1 MIMEISKANST
12 ETIKLGSALD
22 SLPVETIQ
30 KLDLLCRSIEIKELD
45 NQSISI
51 ECKKNLFLLV
61 QGNFLQVAE
70 GDNIIVGKKLRLNPL
85 DSWEVLKDNL
95 SSLKNF
101 IFKSF
106 RSFDIKKIDQKT
118 SEENK
123 ECHQ

>member
-1 MIMEISKANST
+1 MEISKANST

-106 RSFDIKKIDQKT
+106 RKPDVKRIDQKT

>member
-1 MIMEISKANST
+1 MEISKANST

-106 RSFDIKKIDQKT
+106 RKPDIKKIDQKT

>member
-1 MIMEISKANST
+1 MEISKAYNT

>member
-1 MIMEISKANST
+1 MEISKANST

-22 SLPVETIQ
+22 SLPAETIQ
-30 KLDLLCRSIEIKELD
+30 KLDLLCRSIERKELD

>member
-1 MIMEISKANST
+1 MEINKANST
-12 ETIKLGSALD
+12 ETIKLGSVLD
-22 SLPVETIQ
+22 SLPTETIQ
-30 KLDLLCRSIEIKELD
+30 KLDLLCRNIEIKELD

-85 DSWEVLKDNL
+85 ESWEVLKDNL

-106 RSFDIKKIDQKT
+106 RNFDIKRIDQKT
-118 SEENK
+118 SKENK

>member
-1 MIMEISKANST
+1 MEISKVNST

-106 RSFDIKKIDQKT
+106 RKPDIKKIDQKT

>member
-1 MIMEISKANST
+1 MIEISKANST

-106 RSFDIKKIDQKT
+106 RSFDIKRI

>member
-1 MIMEISKANST
+1 MEINKANST
-12 ETIKLGSALD
+12 ETIKLGSVLD
-22 SLPVETIQ
+22 SLPTETIQ
-30 KLDLLCRSIEIKELD
+30 KLDLLCRNIEIKELD

-85 DSWEVLKDNL
+85 ESWEVLKDNL

-106 RSFDIKKIDQKT
+106 RNFDIKRIDQNT
-118 SEENK
+118 SKENK

>member
-1 MIMEISKANST
+1 MEISKTNST

-106 RSFDIKKIDQKT
+106 RSFDVKRIDQKP

-123 ECHQ
+123 ECRQ

>member
-1 MIMEISKANST
+1 MEISKANST
-12 ETIKLGSALD
+12 ETIKLGSVLD

-30 KLDLLCRSIEIKELD
+30 KLDLLCKNIEIKELD

-51 ECKKNLFLLV
+51 ECKKNLFLLI

-85 DSWEVLKDNL
+85 ESWEVLKDNL

-106 RSFDIKKIDQKT
+106 RSFDTKRIDQKI

>member
-1 MIMEISKANST
+1 MIEISKTSST

>member
-1 MIMEISKANST
+1 MMEISKANST

-22 SLPVETIQ
+22 SLPAETIQ

-85 DSWEVLKDNL
+85 DRWEVLKDNL

>member
-1 MIMEISKANST
+1 MEISKANST

-106 RSFDIKKIDQKT
+106 RNFDVKKIDQK
-118 SEENK
+118 SSKENK

>member
-1 MIMEISKANST
+1 MEISKTNST

-22 SLPVETIQ
+22 SLPIETIQ
-30 KLDLLCRSIEIKELD
+30 KLDLLCRNIEIKELD

-106 RSFDIKKIDQKT
+106 RNFDLKRIDQKT
-118 SEENK
+118 SKENK

>member
-1 MIMEISKANST
+1 MEISKVNSS

-22 SLPVETIQ
+22 SLPAETIQ
-30 KLDLLCRSIEIKELD
+30 KLDLLCRNIEIKELD

-70 GDNIIVGKKLRLNPL
+70 GNNIIVGKKLRLNPL
-85 DSWEVLKDNL
+85 DSWEVLRDNL

-106 RSFDIKKIDQKT
+106 RSFDIKKIDQKP

>member
-1 MIMEISKANST
+1 MEISKANST

-106 RSFDIKKIDQKT
+106 RKPDIKKIEQRT

>member
-1 MIMEISKANST
+1 MEINKANST
-12 ETIKLGSALD
+12 ETIKLGSVLD
-22 SLPVETIQ
+22 SLPTETIQ
-30 KLDLLCRSIEIKELD
+30 KLDLLCRNIEIKELD

-85 DSWEVLKDNL
+85 ESWVVLNDNL

-106 RSFDIKKIDQKT
+106 RNFDIKRIDQKT
-118 SEENK
+118 SKENK

>member
-1 MIMEISKANST
+1 MEISKANST

-106 RSFDIKKIDQKT
+106 RSFDTKRIDQKT

>member
-1 MIMEISKANST
+1 MEISKANST

-22 SLPVETIQ
+22 SLSVETIQ
-30 KLDLLCRSIEIKELD
+30 KLDLLCRNIEIKELD

-106 RSFDIKKIDQKT
+106 RSFDVKRIDQKT

>member
-1 MIMEISKANST
+1 MEICKTNST

-22 SLPVETIQ
+22 SLLVETIQ

>member
-1 MIMEISKANST
+1 MEISKVNSS
-12 ETIKLGSALD
+12 ETIKLGSVLD
-22 SLPVETIQ
+22 SLPAETIQ
-30 KLDLLCRSIEIKELD
+30 KLDLLCRNIEIKELD

-70 GDNIIVGKKLRLNPL
+70 GNNIIVGKKLRLNPL
-85 DSWEVLKDNL
+85 DSWEVLRDNL

-106 RSFDIKKIDQKT
+106 RSFDIKKIDQKP

>member
-1 MIMEISKANST
+1 MKISKVNST
-12 ETIKLGSALD
+12 ETIKLGTALD
-22 SLPVETIQ
+22 SLPAETIQ

-85 DSWEVLKDNL
+85 DNWEVLKDNL

-106 RSFDIKKIDQKT
+106 RSFDVKKIDQKS

>member
-1 MIMEISKANST
+1 MEISKANST

-30 KLDLLCRSIEIKELD
+30 KLDLLCRNIEIKELD

-85 DSWEVLKDNL
+85 ESWEVLKDNL

-106 RSFDIKKIDQKT
+106 RKPDIKRIDQKVI
-118 SEENK
+118 EENK

>member
-1 MIMEISKANST
+1 MEISKTNST

-106 RSFDIKKIDQKT
+106 RSFDVKRIDQKT
-118 SEENK
+118 LEENK

>member
-1 MIMEISKANST
+1 MKISKANNT

>member
-1 MIMEISKANST
+1 MEISKANST

-22 SLPVETIQ
+22 SLPAETIQ

>member
-1 MIMEISKANST
+1 MEISKANSS

-70 GDNIIVGKKLRLNPL
+70 GNNIIVGKKLRLNPL
-85 DSWEVLKDNL
+85 ESWEVLRDNL

-106 RSFDIKKIDQKT
+106 RNFDVKKIDQKP

>member
-1 MIMEISKANST
+1 MMEISKANST

-106 RSFDIKKIDQKT
+106 RKPDIKKIDQKT

>member
-1 MIMEISKANST
+1 MEISKASST

-106 RSFDIKKIDQKT
+106 RRFDIKKIDQKT

>member
-1 MIMEISKANST
+1 MEISKANST

-106 RSFDIKKIDQKT
+106 RKPNVKRIDQKT

>member
-1 MIMEISKANST
+1 MEISKANST

>member
-1 MIMEISKANST
+1 MEISKANST

-30 KLDLLCRSIEIKELD
+30 KLDLLCRNIEIKELD

-85 DSWEVLKDNL
+85 ESWEVLKDNL

-106 RSFDIKKIDQKT
+106 RSFDVKKIDQKT

>member
-1 MIMEISKANST
+1 MMEISKANST

-106 RSFDIKKIDQKT
+106 RSFDVKRIDQKT

>member
-1 MIMEISKANST
+1 MEISKANST

-106 RSFDIKKIDQKT
+106 RNFDVKKIDQKT

>member
-1 MIMEISKANST
+1 MEISKANST

-106 RSFDIKKIDQKT
+106 RKPDIKRVDQKT

>member
-1 MIMEISKANST
+1 MEISKANST

-30 KLDLLCRSIEIKELD
+30 KLDLLCRNIEIKELD

-70 GDNIIVGKKLRLNPL
+70 GDNIIIGKKLRLNPL
-85 DSWEVLKDNL
+85 ESWEVLKDNL

-106 RSFDIKKIDQKT
+106 RSFDTKRIDQKT

>member
-1 MIMEISKANST
+1 MEISKANST

-30 KLDLLCRSIEIKELD
+30 KLDFLCRSIEIKELD

>member
-1 MIMEISKANST
+1 MEISKANST

-106 RSFDIKKIDQKT
+106 RKPDIKRIDQKT

>member
-1 MIMEISKANST
+1 MAISKANST

>member
-1 MIMEISKANST
+1 MEISKANNT